1 MTKKETLEKK
11 LFFADTDFFVGLQG
25 KIMALQDK
33 IGRKEII
40 NKVCR
45 LVDSL
50 KKYGHLCKPRFFFKI
65 IISFEKDKQ
74 KCC

>member
-33 IGRKEII
+33 IGK
-40 NKVCR
+40 KR
-45 LVDSL
+45 L
-50 KKYGHLCKPRFFFKI
+50 
-65 IISFEKDKQ
+65 
-74 KCC
+74 